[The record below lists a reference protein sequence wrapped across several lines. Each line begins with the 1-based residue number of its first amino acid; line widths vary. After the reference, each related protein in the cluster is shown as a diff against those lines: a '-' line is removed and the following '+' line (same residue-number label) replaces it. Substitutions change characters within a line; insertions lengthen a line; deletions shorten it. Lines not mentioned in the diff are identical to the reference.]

1 MIGQNKVRDKDKYAM
16 RKFFKLIK
24 QQVQSKHL
32 VIALLS
38 ITSVVFTAC
47 KVSYKFNG
55 ASIDY
60 NKVHTIQIADFPI
73 RSAYVWGP
81 MAPMFNNALKDVYAN
96 HTKLQQVKRG
106 GDLKVE
112 GEITNYQQRNKSV
125 TSEGHSAQTELSIT
139 VNVRFTNTSNHKEDF
154 ERQFTATSSYETTK
168 SLQSVQQ
175 QLVEE
180 MIKDLTD
187 QIFNATVANW

>member
-16 RKFFKLIK
+16 IKFFKLIK
-24 QQVQSKHL
+24 QQVQRKHL

-106 GDLKVE
+106 GDLNVE

>member
-16 RKFFKLIK
+16 IKFFKLIK
-24 QQVQSKHL
+24 QQVQRKHL

-187 QIFNATVANW
+187 QIFNATVDNW

>member
-1 MIGQNKVRDKDKYAM
+1 MKELFRLREK
-16 RKFFKLIK
+16 
-24 QQVQSKHL
+24 QVQKPCL
-32 VIALLS
+32 IIALLG
-38 ITSVVFTAC
+38 IIAILLTAC
-47 KVSYKFNG
+47 KGGYSFNG

-60 NKVHTIQIADFPI
+60 NKVHTIQISDFPI
-73 RSAYVWGP
+73 RSTYVWGP
-81 MAPMFNNALKDVYAN
+81 MGPMFNNALKDIYAN

-112 GEITNYQQRNKSV
+112 GEIINYQQRNKSV
-125 TSEGHSAQTELSIT
+125 SSEGHSAQTELSIT
-139 VNVRFTNTSNHKEDF
+139 VNVRFTNTTNHKEDF

-168 SLQSVQQ
+168 SLQAVQQ

-187 QIFNATVANW
+187 QIFNATLANW

>member
-16 RKFFKLIK
+16 IKFFKLIK
-24 QQVQSKHL
+24 QQVQRKHL

-60 NKVHTIQIADFPI
+60 NKVHTIRIADFPI